1 MAYNYPTENGI
12 KYAMEEG
19 WTREQAERGFEI
31 FDFDGLGLLQ
41 IEAIGDCYPYGD
53 YDDEAAAR
61 EAERTGYCKIIP
73 VDELPNPFI
82 IYGSDRRYFGWVD
95 TPENRKR
102 IEEFAKEEKKEMIK
116 FTSKIS
122 GTQVTGSEIDKVLN
136 NCVFDSQL
144 ITLKDCIKNIRRQ
157 ESMNWL
163 LDTLRFTKSTNGKFW
178 WATIDWDSNA
188 KLTVLEKYPEVE
200 KQFIEYFGESWMKHY
215 IRFNH

>member
-1 MAYNYPTENGI
+1 MAYKYPTAEGI
-12 KYAMEEG
+12 KFAMKEG

-31 FDFDGLGLLQ
+31 FDFDGLGLLE

-102 IEEFAKEEKKEMIK
+102 IEEFAKQEKEKMNRRALAFETHRTGYDINQIADGAITVKE
-116 FTSKIS
+116 
-122 GTQVTGSEIDKVLN
+122 
-136 NCVFDSQL
+136 
-144 ITLKDCIKNIRRQ
+144 LKD
-157 ESMNWL
+157 
-163 LDTLRFTKSTNGKFW
+163 F
-178 WATIDWDSNA
+178 
-188 KLTVLEKYPEVE
+188 LEGYPEDMLVVFKNDNGYTDGNFDLSLGDEGVTTYRERYDEEYDEMEFVE
-200 KQFIEYFGESWMKHY
+200 E
-215 IRFNH
+215 